1 MDLRINGTD
10 YTVAD
15 GSGRLLVYTLRD
27 ELGLTGTKIGCAA
40 GFCGACT
47 VMVEGVA
54 RRACLTPLAEVEGK
68 SITTI
73 EGLARR
79 AEDGSWLLHPVQ
91 QAFVDAQVPQCGW
104 CMSGQI
110 MTAAAYLGQNPTPT
124 EEELVAAMAEN
135 YCRCGCYHRIRRA
148 VVAAA
153 GQSVQAGSEE
163 AA

>member
-1 MDLRINGTD
+1 MDRAGC
-10 YTVAD
+10 
-15 GSGRLLVYTLRD
+15 SSYTLRD

-40 GFCGACT
+40 GFCGVLHCDGGGGRPT
-47 VMVEGVA
+47 
-54 RRACLTPLAEVEGK
+54 CLSHTAGEVEGK
-68 SITTI
+68 AITTI
-73 EGLARR
+73 EGLAGR
-79 AEDGSWLLHPVQ
+79 AEDGSVLLHPVQ

-110 MTAAAYLGQNPTPT
+110 MTAAAYLSQNPTPT

-153 GQSVQAGSEE
+153 SQSAQADSKG
-163 AA
+163 AV